1 MCNNSRLLKR
11 DGKYSRLQHFRIELN
26 IFHHVGKPDIIAQKL
41 QCKHATIAHNIAD
54 TLTDTQ
60 PYIISSPVADE
71 RKATPWILRCVLVL
85 VLVVVW
91 N

>member
-1 MCNNSRLLKR
+1 MPSFHVQSIACNELQFVCNNSRLLKR

-60 PYIISSPVADE
+60 P
-71 RKATPWILRCVLVL
+71 
-85 VLVVVW
+85 
-91 N
+91 